1 MAHTRIITLNERCV
15 QKIIGRDLDDD
26 DNDDNLSHI
35 EKSTLQS
42 QLKSVSIKKKEKKSS
57 FKLKKTTNC
66 SLER

>member
-42 QLKSVSIKKKEKKSS
+42 QLKSVSIKKKGEKK
-57 FKLKKTTNC
+57 FVQTKKNN
-66 SLER
+66 